1 MDISVIIAT
10 YNRKDSLKETLDAL
24 SRQDFCHLSYEVI
37 VINDG
42 STDGTVELLEE
53 YSVFGT
59 IGLRF
64 FNQQNQ
70 GPAAARNLGIQY
82 AKGRIV
88 AFTDDDCI
96 PSQNWLCTIDAQFKN
111 SNIVGLQGST
121 FTDKDKITP
130 LTHQIDNTHGNKSVP
145 TCNAAYLKSA
155 LDAIGGFDTEF
166 PFPHNEDAD
175 LAWRIQKNGE
185 IGFCADML
193 VYHPPR
199 MDTFTKVSKRM
210 KIMESEFRLFYKD
223 PESYRKNRGPSPWQ
237 IIYWEVMVK
246 TQWYYF
252 KTRFKYLKRPKL
264 MFQGLALTF
273 IWWWDLIRFYP
284 KFWNANKV
292 HKKMF

>member
-24 SRQDFCHLSYEVI
+24 TQQDLCHMSFEVI

-42 STDGTVELLEE
+42 STDGTAEFLED
-53 YSVFGT
+53 YAVFDS

-64 FNQQNQ
+64 FNQQNK
-70 GPAAARNLGIQY
+70 GPAAARNLGIRY
-82 AKGRIV
+82 AKGKIV
-88 AFTDDDCI
+88 AFTDDDCL
-96 PSQNWLCTIDAQFKN
+96 PAKNWLCTIDTQFKD
-111 SNIVGLQGST
+111 SDRVGLQGAT
-121 FTDKDKITP
+121 ITDKDKITP
-130 LTHQIDNTHGNKSVP
+130 LTHQIDNPLGNKSVP

-155 LDAIGGFDTEF
+155 LEAVGGFDVQF

-175 LAWRIQKNGE
+175 LAWRIQKIGE

-199 MDTFTKVSKRM
+199 IDTFKKVSKRM

-223 PESYRKNRGPSPWQ
+223 PESYKRNRNTSPWR

-246 TQWYYF
+246 TQWYYL
-252 KTRFKYLKRPKL
+252 KTRFKYIKRPKL
-264 MFQGLALTF
+264 MFQGLALNF

-284 KFWNANKV
+284 RFWHTNRV
-292 HKKMF
+292 HKNMF